1 MLEKIFEEIY
11 FYLDQELA
19 QKAARLLNNE
29 DLLKISIS
37 HTDYLEVI
45 KDKGRPALGEIAQEL
60 NFSKPSVTTMVN
72 KLIKQGF
79 VKKVRSEQDKRVF
92 YVELTD
98 LGRELIEI
106 RLNIF
111 LEFAERLEQV
121 LAGEEAIRLAVL
133 LKKGLKAL
141 SENE

>member
-19 QKAARLLNNE
+19 KKASRLLNKK
-29 DLLKISIS
+29 DLLKISIN

-45 KDKGRPALGEIAQEL
+45 KDKGRPSLGEIAHEI
-60 NFSKPSVTTMVN
+60 NYSKPSVTTMVN

-79 VKKVRSEQDKRVF
+79 VKKMRSEQDNRVF

-111 LEFAERLEQV
+111 LEFAERLEQI
-121 LAGEEAIRLAVL
+121 LADEESIRLAAL
-133 LKKGLKAL
+133 LKKGLNAL
-141 SENE
+141 AKK

>member
-1 MLEKIFEEIY
+1 MVKIY
-11 FYLDQELA
+11 FYLDQKLA
-19 QKAARLLNNE
+19 KKAARLLNNE

-111 LEFAERLEQV
+111 LEFAESLEQV
-121 LAGEEAIRLAVL
+121 LAGEEAIRLAAL